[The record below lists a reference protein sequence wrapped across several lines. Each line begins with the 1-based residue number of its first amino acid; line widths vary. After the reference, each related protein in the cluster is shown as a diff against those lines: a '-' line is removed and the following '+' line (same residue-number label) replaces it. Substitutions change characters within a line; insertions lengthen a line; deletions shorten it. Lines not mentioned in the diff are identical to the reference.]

1 MRIPAIS
8 FGAALLIASSA
19 FAQQKP
25 LERLQSNIERIT
37 QSINAQ
43 WGIYI
48 KCLETGEEIAIH
60 ADDQM
65 ETMSVIK
72 IPLLVESFRQIE
84 AGKFSLTDRVTLT
97 DAMKRPGTGVI
108 RSMDA
113 GAHLTIKDML
123 TMMIIVSDNTA
134 TEEMYNKAGGLD
146 PVNKLMDQYGYK
158 SIRAMAIPKPWFDKL
173 AASDREKFVLEGKNP
188 FGLSTPREM
197 GHLIEKIR
205 KGEAVSKNASEMMMQ
220 MLRGQVYTTRLPKYV
235 TGFRVAHKTGDFLP
249 YVANDV
255 GVMESR
261 DRNIVICVFANR
273 HTGVGT
279 LLEDAEGRIA
289 ELIANYYGGHN

>member
-173 AASDREKFVLEGKNP
+173 AASDREKFVMEGKNP

>member
-37 QSINAQ
+37 QSINAK